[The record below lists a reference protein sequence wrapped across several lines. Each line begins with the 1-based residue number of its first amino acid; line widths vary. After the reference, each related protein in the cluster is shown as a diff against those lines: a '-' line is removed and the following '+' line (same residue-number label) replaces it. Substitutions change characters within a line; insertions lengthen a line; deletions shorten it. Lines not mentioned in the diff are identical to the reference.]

1 MQMNA
6 KFEILVNQWI
16 TARFSI
22 FPTSISKLRQV
33 AKCMLF
39 LLIWH
44 TPITYKK
51 SYRKDDNLH
60 VGHKIYNMNFPT

>member
-33 AKCMLF
+33 AECRLIFVNMAYTN
-39 LLIWH
+39 LLREI
-44 TPITYKK
+44 I
-51 SYRKDDNLH
+51 
-60 VGHKIYNMNFPT
+60 

>member
-1 MQMNA
+1 MNA

-22 FPTSISKLRQV
+22 FPTYISKLRQV
-33 AKCMLF
+33 AECRLI

-44 TPITYKK
+44 TLIPYKK
-51 SYRKDDNLH
+51 SYRKDDNLY
-60 VGHKIYNMNFPT
+60 VGDKRYNMNFPT